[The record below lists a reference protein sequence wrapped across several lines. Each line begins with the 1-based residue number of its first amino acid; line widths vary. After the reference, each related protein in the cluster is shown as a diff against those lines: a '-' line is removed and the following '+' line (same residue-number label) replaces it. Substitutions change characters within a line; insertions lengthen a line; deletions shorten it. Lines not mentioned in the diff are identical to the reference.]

1 MEKIRAKPI
10 YVTVIERRDKWH
22 VMAKLE
28 TGRWLSV
35 LDTHENIQKGKY
47 FPGFTH
53 FEEAKKVAM
62 KWAQILKTPFKETK
76 Y

>member
-1 MEKIRAKPI
+1 METARHKPI

-28 TGRWLSV
+28 MGRWLSV
-35 LDTHENIQKGKY
+35 LDTQEEIQKGRY

-53 FEEAKKVAM
+53 YDEAKKVAL
-62 KWAQILKTPFKETK
+62 KWAQILKVPFKETK